1 MTAPAID
8 LGEISLAKSEHDHL
22 AESANTPMA
31 PWITFS
37 GSADDS
43 PSGFVR
49 SVQRIGFQQGKAR
62 DDEWMADYASTC
74 FQGDALYWYCGLPG
88 DIQGSWKELR
98 SSFLKQYLPVVKGP
112 GRNSNEDPTK
122 PLRTQMLPEALSIP
136 VLPSPAPVVRGIIE
150 VVGHDT
156 DPLGCLSFNGSS
168 GAFVCTDEEEAL
180 VVTISQDSHFPTLQ
194 INMRT
199 SLATID
205 SNFPYLGLG
214 LVTWDSQSP
223 NIVPGDLYVDSR
235 TPAPVLSPKCKA
247 SADVKNPTGDKIATW
262 TLSACGESRTPA
274 LYRRKSDTQTPGQ
287 RGAAAVWKYD
297 PTSQELTLQWLMDND
312 NECSLQAYVHRG
324 SSDNLHVHRSSD
336 VSKVA
341 KYILEDLVRFVFR
354 PVLYSCLSQKRVEF
368 IK

>member
-1 MTAPAID
+1 
-8 LGEISLAKSEHDHL
+8 
-22 AESANTPMA
+22 MA

-194 INMRT
+194 INMASNINSFRAKITLTSVLHIAPLQRT

-262 TLSACGESRTPA
+262 TLSACGES
-274 LYRRKSDTQTPGQ
+274 
-287 RGAAAVWKYD
+287 
-297 PTSQELTLQWLMDND
+297 TSEIKT
-312 NECSLQAYVHRG
+312 
-324 SSDNLHVHRSSD
+324 
-336 VSKVA
+336 
-341 KYILEDLVRFVFR
+341 VF
-354 PVLYSCLSQKRVEF
+354 
-368 IK
+368 